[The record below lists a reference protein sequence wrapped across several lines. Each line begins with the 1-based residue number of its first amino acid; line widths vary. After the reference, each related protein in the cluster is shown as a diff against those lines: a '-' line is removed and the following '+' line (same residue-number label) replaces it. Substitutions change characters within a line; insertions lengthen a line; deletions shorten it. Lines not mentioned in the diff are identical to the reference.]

1 MQRLVVNFCIK
12 LNCFFLFLTEN
23 CDTFFPPL
31 SSNHSDSSS
40 PESGPGKNRKGRAP
54 PVPNSNGGETT
65 GVPVINDN
73 TPSSRGGV
81 GPREQRGSSTPKRT
95 HSFSSFSQLSTNSLP
110 DIKELHPTVLSIANH
125 RHHYHGHG
133 GHHHHIQGEPL
144 QSVQSTV
151 VLKMYTHGHKS
162 GHRSPFMK

>member
-1 MQRLVVNFCIK
+1 MFPTQCNTWWSICAL
-12 LNCFFLFLTEN
+12 FFLFLTEN

-54 PVPNSNGGETT
+54 PVPNSNGETT
-65 GVPVINDN
+65 VPVINDN

-133 GHHHHIQGEPL
+133 
-144 QSVQSTV
+144 
-151 VLKMYTHGHKS
+151 HGHMQGNLLQGVQTLGS
-162 GHRSPFMK
+162 NYQEFVWSHFSYHRAGS